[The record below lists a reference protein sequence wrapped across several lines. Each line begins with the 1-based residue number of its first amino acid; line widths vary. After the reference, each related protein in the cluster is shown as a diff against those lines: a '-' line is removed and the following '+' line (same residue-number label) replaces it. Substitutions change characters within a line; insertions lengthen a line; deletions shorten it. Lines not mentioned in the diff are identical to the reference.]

1 MSKIFTTDSSMLYF
15 IILFPF
21 LSSLFCFFLFY
32 TDKTHLLLR
41 TQNRKNKLGALYLS
55 FLSSLSYLWLVLN
68 SRTSEFPCNLK
79 GSSPFCTDS
88 LMGAPSAMVSF
99 YPDVPEEEATKA
111 CGEFVFLMDCSG
123 SMESPMNNQKDSQ
136 LRIEAAKVKPDSSLF
151 NSAMWRWLGRA
162 GVGPIYSCRFVLH
175 LSNDKNDHSNV
186 SFEIKADIRLW
197 LFVPL
202 GTRLRSGCLV
212 KL

>member
-1 MSKIFTTDSSMLYF
+1 MLYS

-32 TDKTHLLLR
+32 TDKTHLLLC
-41 TQNRKNKLGALYLS
+41 TQNRKDKLGALYLS
-55 FLSSLSYLWLVLN
+55 FLSSLLYRWLVFGN
-68 SRTSEFPCNLK
+68 SRTSEFPRNLQ
-79 GSSPFCTDS
+79 GSSPFSTDS

-111 CGEFVFLMDCSG
+111 CGEFVFLMDRSG

-151 NSAMWRWLGRA
+151 NSAMWEWLGRA

-175 LSNDKNDHSNV
+175 LSNDKHGHSNV
-186 SFEIKADIRLW
+186 SFEIKADIRWW